1 MTSKYVAVLIAF
13 LSLPGWSFAAVAPAT
28 LSFPENGQFKLS
40 VSNSNPNLIVVP
52 GDRIT
57 AVNSAEGTL
66 TDQRNTEAGAL
77 LVSTLAT
84 KQFTFFVET
93 EKGQVFSITAVPEK
107 RAGASYRLVSEVSGD
122 NPKAKAWEQ
131 SQPYESLLIS
141 LNQAVRRNAVPE
153 GYAVMPVTHEKLK
166 TPAGLTSQA
175 VQVWLGNRLK
185 VTRFDV
191 RNLSSISV
199 QINEYDFWMPGVRSV
214 MFSSRSRELT
224 GGGSVGV
231 YVTTDLGGYD
241 GQH

>member
-1 MTSKYVAVLIAF
+1 MTSKYSTILLAF
-13 LSLPGWSFAAVAPAT
+13 LAIPALSFAAVSPAT
-28 LSFPENGQFKLS
+28 LSFPENGQFNLP

-57 AVNSAEGTL
+57 AVNSADGTL

-84 KQFTFFVET
+84 KPFTFFVET

-107 RAGASYRLVSEVSGD
+107 RAGASYRLVSESTGE

-131 SQPYESLLIS
+131 SQPYESLLIG

-153 GYAVMPVTHEKLK
+153 GYAVMPVTHEQLK
-166 TPAGLTSQA
+166 TPAGLTSRA
-175 VQVWLGNRLK
+175 VQVWMGDRLK

-191 RNLSSISV
+191 RNTASIST
-199 QINEYDFWMPGVRSV
+199 QINEHDFWAPSVRSI
-214 MFSSRSRELT
+214 MFSSRSRELS
-224 GGGSVGV
+224 GGGTVGV
-231 YVTTDLGGYD
+231 YVTTDLGGND